1 MDLKTHI
8 GVKVKAA
15 RLDRGL
21 TQERLADAVGKAVE
35 TISNIERGHAQSGL
49 DTLAKISEVL
59 DVPMSYFFTDLDGA
73 RRISK
78 VRLEAEERLRT
89 LTKSMRDDDL
99 PLAVELLEAVARR
112 RKK

>member
-21 TQERLADAVGKAVE
+21 TQERLAEALGRAVE

-49 DTLAKISEVL
+49 DTLEKISSVL
-59 DVPMSYFFTDLDGA
+59 GVPMTYFFADLDSA
-73 RRISK
+73 RRVSK
-78 VRLEAEERLRT
+78 VRLEAEERLKA
-89 LTKSMRDDDL
+89 LSKSMHDDDL
-99 PLAVELLEAVARR
+99 PLAVDLLEAVARR
-112 RKK
+112 RAR